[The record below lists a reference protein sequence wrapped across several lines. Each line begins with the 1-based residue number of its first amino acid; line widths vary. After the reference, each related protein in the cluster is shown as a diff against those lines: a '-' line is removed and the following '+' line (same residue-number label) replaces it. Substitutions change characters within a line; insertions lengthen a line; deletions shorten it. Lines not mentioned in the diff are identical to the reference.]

1 MTWPRWAI
9 PAAVF
14 ILFCVFVS
22 AVKGILLPFVAGLA
36 IAYLFDPVADR
47 LETIGFARWAAV
59 GVILVSFFIFI
70 IGFVVLLAPL
80 VTEQIGALAKYLPQY
95 IDDLRVFIDRLLEQ
109 AGQERVKGFAED
121 YAGKIAGIAGDTVTR
136 FISGSLKVFNVLSL
150 LLLTP
155 LVAFYVL
162 RDWDYMVSH
171 IDSWLPREH
180 HTTIRALAKEV
191 DGALSGFVRGQLLV
205 ASIMG
210 TLYAIGWSVIGLDYA
225 IVLSII
231 AALLCFIPYIG
242 PLTGSLLALLV
253 GFGQFG
259 DDWIRLGSILGIHVA
274 VQLLEGNIL
283 TPRLVGQRVGLD
295 DVWVIFAVLAG
306 AELMGFV
313 GILIAVP
320 FAAIVAVLLRFGLTQ
335 YLKSDFY
342 GRTPPPMADEFPAPA
357 RDEA

>member
-1 MTWPRWAI
+1 MTLPRWLI
-9 PAAVF
+9 PALAV
-14 ILFCVFVS
+14 ILFFLFIS

-36 IAYLFDPVADR
+36 IAYLFDPLADR
-47 LETIGFARWAAV
+47 LEALGLKRWAAV
-59 GVILVSFFIFI
+59 GIILALFFVFI
-70 IGFVVLLAPL
+70 TCFFLLLAPL
-80 VTEQIGALAKYLPQY
+80 VGQQVSALMQLLPGY
-95 IDDLRVFIDRLLEQ
+95 VSDLRGFFDRMLEQ
-109 AGQERVKGFAED
+109 AGQERVQGFAED
-121 YAGKIAGIAGDTVTR
+121 YSGKIIGFVGDAATR
-136 FISGSLKVFNVLSL
+136 FLTGSLKIFNVLSL

-162 RDWDYMVSH
+162 RDWDVMLAH
-171 IDSWLPREH
+171 IDSWLPRKH
-180 HTTIRALAKEV
+180 HDTIKALAV
-191 DGALSGFVRGQLLV
+191 DVDKALSGFVRGQLLV

-210 TLYAIGWSVIGLDYA
+210 TLYAIGWSIIGLDYA
-225 IVLSII
+225 VVLAII

-259 DDWIRLGSILGIHVA
+259 EDPVRLIAIAGVHVA
-274 VQLLEGNIL
+274 VQLLEGNFL

-320 FAAIVAVLLRFGLTQ
+320 FAAIVAVLLRFGLSQ
-335 YLKSDFY
+335 YLKSDLY
-342 GRTPPPMADEFPAPA
+342 GPHPPAQ
-357 RDEA
+357 DEAGL